1 MNTTILFSVGSFILI
16 LAMLV
21 LLRAKSARFE
31 VKPADIVVA
40 VVPVVVF
47 LLVTGKLQKFEIG
60 EGGVK
65 IETAFV
71 RASASTIAPQVTPLV
86 GIPAEPVRLG
96 PKGGIIEL
104 PRLLESETE
113 GLTFRLGHGGYWGP
127 AIAEYFVAL
136 SRQPFLKYVIIED
149 RDGRFFGLANARPLA
164 EFFQQ
169 GYGSPFSA
177 DSLAEWLNSS
187 DTKALAQLPGFIG
200 ADDTVSKGTDKYQAL
215 LKMETLNVDR
225 LPAINEAGRFA
236 GMVERSR
243 LTASLLIDVAKNLNK

>member
-16 LAMLV
+16 LAALV
-21 LLRAKSARFE
+21 LLRAKNARFE
-31 VKPADIVVA
+31 VKPSDIVVA
-40 VVPVVVF
+40 VVPVVLF
-47 LLVTGKLQKFEIG
+47 LLVTGKLQKLEVG

-71 RASASTIAPQVTPLV
+71 QASASTIDKQVTPLI

-96 PKGGIIEL
+96 PKGGVNEI

-127 AIAEYFVAL
+127 AIAEYFAAL

-169 GYGSPFSA
+169 GYGVPVNA
-177 DSLAEWLNSS
+177 DQFAAWLNES
-187 DTKALAQLPGFIG
+187 DTKALVQLPGFIG
-200 ADDTVSKGTDKYQAL
+200 TADAVSKGTDKYQAL
-215 LKMETLNVDR
+215 LKMETLAVDR
-225 LPAINEAGRFA
+225 LPATNEAGRFA

>member
-1 MNTTILFSVGSFILI
+1 MNTTILFSVGGFILI
-16 LAMLV
+16 LAALV
-21 LLRAKSARFE
+21 LLRAKNARFE
-31 VKPADIVVA
+31 VKPSDIVVA
-40 VVPVVVF
+40 VVPVVLF
-47 LLVTGKLQKFEIG
+47 LLVTGKLQKLEVG

-71 RASASTIAPQVTPLV
+71 QASASTIDKQVAPLA
-86 GIPAEPVRLG
+86 GIAAEPIQLN
-96 PKGGIIEL
+96 PKMAVGEI

-127 AIAEYFVAL
+127 AIVEYFAAL
-136 SRQPFLKYVIIED
+136 SRQPFLKYVIIEQA
-149 RDGRFFGLANARPLA
+149 DGRFFGLANARALA

-177 DSLAEWLNSS
+177 GQFAEWLNTS
-187 DTKALAQLPGFIG
+187 DTKVLAQLPGFIG
-200 ADDTVSKGTDKYQAL
+200 AADAVSKGTDKYQAL
-215 LKMETLNVDR
+215 LKMETLAADR
-225 LPAINEAGRFA
+225 LPATNEAGRFA